1 MKQRIMLIIQNMSIK
16 NKLVFIIMATC
27 ITALLLGSVIQLIFE
42 RSEYRKE
49 TVDSISCYADIIG
62 DNCKAAL
69 AFEDA
74 EDAKETLKSL
84 DAEPSIVFACVYT
97 KNGKMLAQ
105 YQNPDVKEVFSSP
118 VCMQEKQLFD
128 SNYFKLYK
136 NVKDNGETVGIVYIQ
151 ADLSQMKAMLW
162 LKTAIIAII
171 GLVCTFAAFIV
182 SSNLQ
187 KFISKPILSLAEV
200 AKAVSEME
208 DYTTRAVKK
217 SNDEV
222 GSLIDAFNE
231 MLEQIQQRDSALV
244 EAKEQLETKVRERTA
259 ELSTA
264 NSKLTSEIEERKK
277 VMESLKYVN
286 NKLIQSNQQLQEF
299 TYVASHDLREPTRKI
314 SSFGQMLA
322 ESLGDKLENDDK
334 ENLNFMIDGAE
345 RMQQMIEALLTYSR
359 VSTKGV
365 TSEKVDLNEII
376 KQLKELELAV
386 KLEETNGTVSVP
398 EPLPEV
404 FADPAQVRQLL
415 QNLISNALKYH
426 KKDVV
431 PEVTVRAQKQDNGM
445 VRLEIQD
452 NGIGIKAEQYK
463 NVFIMFRRLHSRSEY
478 EGTGIGLAVCKR
490 IVERHGGEINVS
502 SVCGQGSTFWFTMP
516 TSQACRDNNKSVL
529 CHSESAEV
537 IDMGV

>member
-1 MKQRIMLIIQNMSIK
+1 MNKRFMYIIQNMSIK
-16 NKLVFIIMATC
+16 HKLVSIIMATC
-27 ITALLLGSVIQLIFE
+27 ITALLLGSVIQWILE
-42 RSEYRKE
+42 RREYRRE
-49 TVDSISCYADIIG
+49 IVDSISCYADIIG
-62 DNCKAAL
+62 DNCRAAL

-84 DAEPSIVFACVYT
+84 DAESSIVFACVYT
-97 KNGKMLAQ
+97 RNHKVLAQ
-105 YQNPDVKEVFSSP
+105 YQNPDVKKNFSP
-118 VCMQEKQLFD
+118 PICMHEKQHFD
-128 SNYFKLYK
+128 NNYFKLYK
-136 NVKDNGETVGIVYIQ
+136 NVEDNSEIIGIVYIQ
-151 ADLSQMKAMLW
+151 ADLSQMKATLW
-162 LKTAIIAII
+162 LKTCLISII
-171 GLVCTFAAFIV
+171 GLICTLAAFIV

-187 KFISKPILSLAEV
+187 KLISKPILSLAEV

-208 DYTTRAVKK
+208 DYTTRALKQ

-264 NSKLTSEIEERKK
+264 NSKLQSEIEERKK

-286 NKLIQSNQQLQEF
+286 DKLIQSNQQLQEF

-322 ESLGDKLENDDK
+322 ESLADKLEDDDK

-365 TSEKVDLNEII
+365 ASMKVDLNETVA
-376 KQLKELELAV
+376 QLKELELAV
-386 KLEETNGTVSVP
+386 KLEETKGVVLVP
-398 EPLPEV
+398 EPLPVV

-426 KKDVV
+426 KKDAV
-431 PEVTVRAQKQDNGM
+431 PEVTVQAKVQDNGM
-445 VRLEIQD
+445 VRVEIQD
-452 NGIGIKAEQYK
+452 NGIGIKTEQFK
-463 NVFIMFRRLHSRSEY
+463 NVFVMFRRLHSRSEY

-502 SVCGQGSTFWFTMP
+502 SVYGQGSTFWFTMP
-516 TSQACRDNNKSVL
+516 TSQTCSDNNKSVL
-529 CHSESAEV
+529 SHSESADV
-537 IDMGV
+537 IDLGV